1 MLLRSTASRLGAFLP
16 IPFFVF
22 ASAERTPCQAKRKTK
37 KGSSSSDEWRTEV
50 GHRLGDHPNM
60 NEGASS
66 VVDAERKNARLDEL
80 SRRIED
86 RVNPED
92 VSIWRVL
99 ETQADSVA
107 GVSVQSVA
115 RDMYRRGSGLT
126 PSTFVPQRHCYFVCG
141 RPVQVHICIINTAI
155 SMHVLLYFCAWCKHA
170 VPKPSCSSDSFHHL
184 VLCARCSFS

>member
-1 MLLRSTASRLGAFLP
+1 
-16 IPFFVF
+16 
-22 ASAERTPCQAKRKTK
+22 
-37 KGSSSSDEWRTEV
+37 
-50 GHRLGDHPNM
+50 M

-66 VVDAERKNARLDEL
+66 VVNAERKNARLDEL

-141 RPVQVHICIINTAI
+141 RPVQVHICIINTAV
-155 SMHVLLYFCAWCKHA
+155 SMHVLLYFCVLGVSMPCRSRHVHQILFIILCCVHGAH
-170 VPKPSCSSDSFHHL
+170 FHNHMSTPISI
-184 VLCARCSFS
+184 ANT